1 MENPGKKAGH
11 PIQGFLWFCS
21 GANTRVLAQCPGSE
35 HNKYAGIG
43 ATVLFTGMLAA
54 FSGGYALYTVF
65 QSIWMAVVFGLFW
78 GLLIF
83 NLDRF
88 IVSTIKKDGNIKRQ
102 LSMALPRFFLAVILA
117 IVISKPIELRIF
129 ESEILEVLQE
139 RRLTKLDNA
148 ETKYRNLFAE
158 KDLAIKQLK
167 AETEAKYQ
175 AREKD
180 YADYKCECDGTCGTG
195 KVGRG
200 SECNRKEAKYLQSNR
215 EYTEIK
221 EQNQQAIAKLQT
233 DITRLEKELEETKN
247 KLDSTFAYGLVAR
260 ISASSELPLG
270 PSIFIMLLILLVET
284 SPLLAK
290 ILSSRGPYDEIIDKI
305 EQQFYFDQLEAIN
318 KRKMELNQSI
328 NLTSSIH
335 EAQIEHEVSR
345 RKEALKAVT
354 DAQLAIIKEQ
364 IDDWLKTQKEN
375 LRKQNRKG

>member
-1 MENPGKKAGH
+1 MENQPKKTGH
-11 PIQGFLWFCS
+11 PIQRFLWFCS
-21 GANTRVLAQCPGSE
+21 GANTRILAECPGAE

-54 FSGGYALYTVF
+54 FSGGYALFTVF
-65 QSIWMAVVFGLFW
+65 QSVGMAVVFGLFW

-88 IVSTIKKDGNIKRQ
+88 IVSTIKKDGNVKQQ
-102 LSMALPRFFLAVILA
+102 LSMALPRFLLAIILA

-129 ESEILEVLQE
+129 EAEILEVLQE
-139 RRLTKLDNA
+139 RKLTKLDNA
-148 ETKYRNLFAE
+148 ETKYRNLFSE
-158 KDLAIKQLK
+158 KDLAINQLK
-167 AETEAKYQ
+167 AETEAKYL
-175 AREKD
+175 AREQD
-180 YADYKCECDGTCGTG
+180 YEDYKCECDGTCGTG

-200 SECNRKEAKYLQSNR
+200 SECKRKEAKYLQSNR
-215 EYTEIK
+215 EYTETK
-221 EQNQQAIAKLQT
+221 EQNQKAIAKLQT
-233 DITRLEKELEETKN
+233 DITQLETELKETKN
-247 KLDSTFAYGLVAR
+247 KLDSAFAYGLVAR
-260 ISASSELPLG
+260 ISASSELPAG

-290 ILSSRGPYDEIIDKI
+290 ILSSRGPYDEIIHKV

-335 EAQIEHEVSR
+335 EAQIEHEVSS

-364 IDDWLKTQKEN
+364 IDEWLKTQKEN
-375 LRKQNRKG
+375 LRKQNRK